1 MLPSTISPKLAA
13 VIEESKR
20 LTQTE
25 RLVLART
32 LLDSIL
38 SDEALEEIDWNELG
52 LASFQRDW
60 DNDDDAIYD
69 HWREHYGVTEG

>member
-38 SDEALEEIDWNELG
+38 SDEAMEEIDWDELG

>member
-38 SDEALEEIDWNELG
+38 SDEAMEEIDWNELG

>member
-1 MLPSTISPKLAA
+1 MLPSISPKLAD
-13 VIEESKR
+13 VIAESKR

-38 SDEALEEIDWNELG
+38 SDEALEESDWNELG
-52 LASFQRDW
+52 LTSFQKDW
-60 DNDDDAIYD
+60 DNDEDAIYD
-69 HWREHYGVTEG
+69 DWRAHFR